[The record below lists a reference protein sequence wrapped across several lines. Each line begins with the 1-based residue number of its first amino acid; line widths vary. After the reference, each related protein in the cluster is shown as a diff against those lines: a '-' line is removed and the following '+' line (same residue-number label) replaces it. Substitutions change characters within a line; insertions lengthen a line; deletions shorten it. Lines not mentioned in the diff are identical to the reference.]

1 MRNNLLLVTIAFL
14 FAAPAALAAQVRPL
28 GSGPGT
34 WVSAYGQ
41 MYTGM
46 DGFEDPDSDSR
57 WSFEDNTLGVGVGL
71 LRQFGQSVLIG
82 ADLSFAKPEYEAEHL
97 TIQDSTATGSATVG
111 TAMLLGRVAYG
122 GSAQLGFYLTG
133 GIGAIG
139 YDLEHLDGWNTD
151 FALRA
156 GTGLEYRFQP
166 SGAVFLEWGRIWGYH
181 EKEGVSGG
189 RVSHSQLKLG
199 GRLGF

>member
-1 MRNNLLLVTIAFL
+1 MRINLLLATIAFL
-14 FAAPAALAAQVRPL
+14 FAAQAALSAQMRPFR
-28 GSGPGT
+28 SGPST
-34 WVSAYGQ
+34 WVSAYGL

-57 WSFEDNTLGVGVGL
+57 WSFEDNTLGFGATL
-71 LRQFGQSVLIG
+71 LRQLGQGVLIG
-82 ADLSFAKPEYEAEHL
+82 ADVSLAKPEYEAVDL
-97 TIQDSTATGSATVG
+97 STSDTMPGTARVG
-111 TAMLLGRVAYG
+111 TAMLLGRIAYG
-122 GSAQLGFYLTG
+122 GSADLGFYLTG

-166 SGAVFLEWGRIWGYH
+166 SGAVFLEWGRLWGYH